1 MLIFL
6 ATQDMV
12 DFYTRFLQ
20 VVLWGEEEDEE
31 EQGTRHPPLKTT
43 TSYLKALKL
52 ALPLQKSSSV
62 LVNFEF

>member
-31 EQGTRHPPLKTT
+31 EQGTRHPPLEDNHLL
-43 TSYLKALKL
+43 LKG
-52 ALPLQKSSSV
+52 
-62 LVNFEF
+62 F

>member
-20 VVLWGEEEDEE
+20 VVLWGEEDEE
-31 EQGTRHPPLKTT
+31 EQGTRPPPPLKTT

>member
-20 VVLWGEEEDEE
+20 VVLWGEEEEEE
-31 EQGTRHPPLKTT
+31 EQGREETVKT
-43 TSYLKALKL
+43 
-52 ALPLQKSSSV
+52 KSSELSA
-62 LVNFEF
+62 F